1 MAMCQPSMK
10 CNPVHMCPKSA
21 FQVHEDWN
29 WSKNWL
35 ELRKG
40 LQRCTPFFCVSVSCG
55 IDQHSLSVISDKMQ
69 TKTAQKETQDLH
81 PRSLKSLYNGGVS
94 TSIAKVV
101 IINQKSKSPL
111 SFDHLINQSPNPDL
125 SCLGDCLEFVPGVP
139 VNGDDHLHPLV
150 LRIC

>member
-1 MAMCQPSMK
+1 M
-10 CNPVHMCPKSA
+10 
-21 FQVHEDWN
+21 ER
-29 WSKNWL
+29 SKNRL
-35 ELRKG
+35 ELRKEAAG
-40 LQRCTPFFCVSVSCG
+40 MHPPFSVSISCG
-55 IDQHSLSVISDKMQ
+55 HTILEVTKVSDKMQ

-125 SCLGDCLEFVPGVP
+125 SCPGDCLEFFPGVP
-139 VNGDDHLHPLV
+139 VNSDDHLHTLSSGSAGFRPLPGLAPPHV
-150 LRIC
+150 FSVIFNPP